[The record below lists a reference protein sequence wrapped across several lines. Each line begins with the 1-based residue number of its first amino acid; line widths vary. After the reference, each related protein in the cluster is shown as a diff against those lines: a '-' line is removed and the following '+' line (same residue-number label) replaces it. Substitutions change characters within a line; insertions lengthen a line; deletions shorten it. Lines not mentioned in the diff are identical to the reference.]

1 MKQIKVDLK
10 ENNYQIVIGKHSVA
24 KLADKI
30 NSLPI
35 TKCLL
40 IIDKNV
46 EKYHSKKLRIAFA
59 NVDCKI
65 SKYVFTATEKNKK
78 INNAEKIFKYLSD
91 NYFDRNSVIV
101 GVGGGITGDMTGF
114 VASTFMRGINYF
126 NVPTTLLAMVDSS
139 IGGKTGVNFETRKNL
154 IGTFYQ
160 PSGVYV
166 DDVFLNTLP
175 KKEITSGSGEIFK
188 YAFLADEKNYKLLKN
203 RLKKILTDSLNNYET
218 VVQNC
223 LKIKSY
229 VVSKDEKEKTGL
241 RKILNL
247 GHTFAH
253 AYEIVS
259 NYQIR
264 HGEAVF
270 GGIFSALFASEK
282 LGYLSNL
289 KLNQYLSD
297 FSFIKLNKKFRLLDD
312 EKVYKVMMADK
323 KNLAGKIN
331 LVLIEDIGRII
342 IDAPASKADI
352 LYGNRK
358 MKSLI

>member
-1 MKQIKVDLK
+1 VKQIKLDLK
-10 ENNYQIVIGKHSVA
+10 ENGYQIVIGKQSLA
-24 KLADKI
+24 KLVDKI

-46 EKYHSKKLRIAFA
+46 EKYHSNKLRNILA

-65 SKYVFTATEKNKK
+65 SKYVFTATEKNKN

-91 NYFDRNSVIV
+91 NFFDRNSVVV
-101 GVGGGITGDMTGF
+101 GVGGGITGDLTGF
-114 VASTFMRGINYF
+114 VASTFMRGISYF

-139 IGGKTGVNFETRKNL
+139 VGGKTGVNSESRKNL
-154 IGTFYQ
+154 IGTFHQ
-160 PSGVYV
+160 PSGVFV
-166 DDVFLNTLP
+166 DDVFLSTLP

-188 YAFLADEKNYKLLKN
+188 YSFLADEKNYRLLKN
-203 RLKKILTDSLNNYET
+203 SLNKILTGSLNNYEAT
-218 VVQNC
+218 IQNC

-253 AYEIVS
+253 AYEVVS
-259 NYQIR
+259 NYQIK
-264 HGEAVF
+264 HGEAVI
-270 GGIFSALFASEK
+270 GGIFSALFVSEK
-282 LGYLSNL
+282 LGYLSTL
-289 KLNQYLSD
+289 KLNEFLSD
-297 FSFIKLNKKFRLLDD
+297 FTFIKLNKKLRFLDD
-312 EKVYKVMMADK
+312 EKVYKVMLGDK

-331 LVLIEDIGRII
+331 LVLIEDIGKII
-342 IDAPASKADI
+342 VDAPACKTEI
-352 LYGNRK
+352 LDGIRK